1 MTKAARVADRLKSIR
16 LARGVTVAGL
26 SEATGIADKTLRR
39 HLVRVDMINFA
50 NFEAICEA
58 LDVRSEDVL
67 NLDIDVE
74 TLLRRAA

>member
-1 MTKAARVADRLKSIR
+1 MTTAARLADRLKSIR
-16 LARGVTVAGL
+16 LARGMTVVEL

-39 HLVRVDMINFA
+39 HLVRPDMINFG
-50 NFEAICEA
+50 NFEAICSA